1 MRVPT
6 IEVNTAVHYLEGQS
20 AASEQRYVFA
30 YRITLRNAG
39 SASAQLLSRHWVIT
53 DATGAVEEV
62 RGEGVIGEQPLL
74 NPGEEFEYTSGTMLK
89 TPVGTM
95 QGEYTFVDDHGQ
107 NFEVPIPVFLL
118 SAPNLVH

>member
-1 MRVPT
+1 MPT

-53 DATGAVEEV
+53 DATGAVEEM

>member
-1 MRVPT
+1 VPT

>member
-1 MRVPT
+1 MNDFSIGVETRYV
-6 IEVNTAVHYLEGQS
+6 EGES
-20 AASEQRYVFA
+20 DPGAQRFVFA
-30 YRITLRNAG
+30 YTITISNEG
-39 SASAQLLSRHWVIT
+39 GVPAQLLNRHWVIT

>member
-1 MRVPT
+1 MPT